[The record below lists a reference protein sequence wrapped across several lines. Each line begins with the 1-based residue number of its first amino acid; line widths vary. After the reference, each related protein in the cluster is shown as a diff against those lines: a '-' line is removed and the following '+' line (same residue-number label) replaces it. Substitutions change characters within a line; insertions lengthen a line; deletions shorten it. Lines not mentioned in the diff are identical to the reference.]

1 MKKKINV
8 IGTNQFNPKERFF
21 GQVLNQKESFLR
33 VKVTQIIC
41 IFLDVWN
48 TKISS
53 PTNLL

>member
-53 PTNLL
+53 QTNLL